1 MGPAGSDGCKVAGDL
16 LLAIPDSLEVGV
28 VLDPLPDVRVVEDL
42 LGVQPV
48 T

>member
-1 MGPAGSDGCKVAGDL
+1 MAGHL

-28 VLDPLPDVRVVEDL
+28 VLDPLPDVRVVEDQF
-42 LGVQPV
+42 VQPV